1 MREICAETLGAA
13 CQRPQWKVPKADLEV
28 WFDLCSPSTA
38 SPVSSHWVMG
48 GGGADGQQVL
58 LTTESRV
65 QCKRPIV
72 IPRVQLLLHPW
83 QIEPPLPDLV
93 RIDLTNH
100 HPQYLPSP
108 TGWSVCK

>member
-58 LTTESRV
+58 T
-65 QCKRPIV
+65 
-72 IPRVQLLLHPW
+72 
-83 QIEPPLPDLV
+83 
-93 RIDLTNH
+93 
-100 HPQYLPSP
+100 PS
-108 TGWSVCK
+108 C